1 MPPRLLALALL
12 PIFAVA
18 TFAAGYFFF
27 YQGSYDP
34 PPSVNIPFEQITSPA
49 VAPVAATAS
58 SVTQVQEGLV
68 LVDGLHLNSFTESE
82 ISTLISMVA
91 NRGYDVEVIDI
102 SSTVEGQTRLQMLEQ
117 RLRRATSFAVMLPQ
131 TPYSEEEIDLVQ
143 RFVDKG
149 GKLLLVSDPTRPNRI
164 NALAKR
170 FGVEFQPDYLYNT
183 VEYDLN
189 FRHIFVRDFQ
199 PAPLTSGLDTIVL
212 YVAGSIRS
220 SGPGIGVSDTN
231 TKSSLGEAAE
241 SFYPIALGSTSNVL
255 AVADFTFVVP
265 PYNSLLSNQQLLS
278 NVADYLTDSQR
289 EFDLADFPH
298 FYESSLDNS
307 IDIVLGRPSIWNIG
321 LEMRT
326 GLSDYG
332 LSSRISGEEDLSRN
346 TVFLGLYEDS
356 RAVSQYLQAAGIS
369 ADDVLSLPFAPEL
382 DREGTSIALLHR
394 DRDRYVLVVLADKPA
409 VLSEALGSLFSGTFR
424 NQLVNDYLGL
434 SKVSE

>member
-1 MPPRLLALALL
+1 MPPRLLALALM

-18 TFAAGYFFF
+18 TFAAVYFFF

-68 LVDGLHLNSFTESE
+68 LVDDLHLNSFTESE

-91 NRGYDVEVIDI
+91 NRGYDVEIIDI

-117 RLRRATSFAVMLPQ
+117 RLRRATSFAVMLPRAS
-131 TPYSEEEIDLVQ
+131 YSEEEIDLVQ

-164 NALAKR
+164 NTLAKR

-307 IDIVLGRPSIWNIG
+307 IDIVLGQPSIWNIG

-382 DREGTSIALLHR
+382 DREDTSIALLHR

-434 SKVSE
+434 SKVNE

>member
-1 MPPRLLALALL
+1 MPPRLLALALM

-68 LVDGLHLNSFTESE
+68 LVDDLHLNSFTESE

-117 RLRRATSFAVMLPQ
+117 RLRRATSFAVMLPRAS
-131 TPYSEEEIDLVQ
+131 YSEEEIDLVQ

-164 NALAKR
+164 NTLAKR

-307 IDIVLGRPSIWNIG
+307 IDIVLGQPSIWNIG

-382 DREGTSIALLHR
+382 DREDTSIALLHR

-434 SKVSE
+434 SKVNE

>member
-68 LVDGLHLNSFTESE
+68 LVDDLHLNSFTESE

-91 NRGYDVEVIDI
+91 NRGYDIEVIES
-102 SSTVEGQTRLQMLEQ
+102 SSTVDGQTMLQMLEQ
-117 RLRRATSFAVMLPQ
+117 RLRRATSFAVMLPR
-131 TPYSEEEIDLVQ
+131 TSYSEEEIDLVQ

-189 FRHIFVRDFQ
+189 FRHVFVRDFQ
-199 PAPLTSGLDTIVL
+199 PAPLTSGLDSIVL

-220 SGPGIGVSDTN
+220 SGPGIAVSDTN
-231 TKSSLGEAAE
+231 TKSSLGETAE

-255 AVADFTFVVP
+255 AIADFTFVVP
-265 PYNSLLSNQQLLS
+265 PYNSLLSNNRLLS
-278 NVADYLTDSQR
+278 NVTDYLTDGQR
-289 EFDLADFPH
+289 EFDLADFPY
-298 FYESSLDNS
+298 FYEPSLEDS
-307 IDIVLGRPSIWNIG
+307 IDIVLGQPSLWNIG

-382 DREGTSIALLHR
+382 DREDTSIALLHR

-424 NQLVNDYLGL
+424 SQLVNDYLGL
-434 SKVSE
+434 SKADE

>member
-58 SVTQVQEGLV
+58 SVTQIQEGLV
-68 LVDGLHLNSFTESE
+68 LVDDLHLNSFTESE

-117 RLRRATSFAVMLPQ
+117 RLRRATSFAVMLPR
-131 TPYSEEEIDLVQ
+131 TSYSEEEIDLVQ

-220 SGPGIGVSDTN
+220 SGPGMGVSDTN

-298 FYESSLDNS
+298 FYESSLDSS
-307 IDIVLGRPSIWNIG
+307 IDIVLGQPSIWDIG
-321 LEMRT
+321 LAMRT

-382 DREGTSIALLHR
+382 DREDTSIALLHR

-434 SKVSE
+434 SKVNE

>member
-1 MPPRLLALALL
+1 MPPKLLALALL

-68 LVDGLHLNSFTESE
+68 LVDDLHLNSFTESE

-117 RLRRATSFAVMLPQ
+117 RLRRATSFAVMLPR
-131 TPYSEEEIDLVQ
+131 TSYSEEEINLVQ
-143 RFVDKG
+143 QFVDKG

-199 PAPLTSGLDTIVL
+199 PAPLTSGLDSIVL

-220 SGPGIGVSDTN
+220 SGPGIAVSDTN
-231 TKSSLGEAAE
+231 TKSSLGETAE

-255 AVADFTFVVP
+255 AIADFTFVVP
-265 PYNSLLSNQQLLS
+265 PYNSLLSNNRLLS
-278 NVADYLTDSQR
+278 NVTDYLTDGQR
-289 EFDLADFPH
+289 EFDLADFPY
-298 FYESSLDNS
+298 FYEPSLEDS
-307 IDIVLGRPSIWNIG
+307 IDIVLGQPSLWNIG

-382 DREGTSIALLHR
+382 DREDTSITLLHR

-424 NQLVNDYLGL
+424 SQLVNDYLGL
-434 SKVSE
+434 SKADE

>member
-1 MPPRLLALALL
+1 MPHRLLALALL

-27 YQGSYDP
+27 YRGSYDP

-68 LVDGLHLNSFTESE
+68 LVDDLHLNSFTESE

-117 RLRRATSFAVMLPQ
+117 RLRRATSFAVMLPR
-131 TPYSEEEIDLVQ
+131 TSYSEEEIDLVQ

-170 FGVEFQPDYLYNT
+170 FGVEFRPDYLYNT

-212 YVAGSIRS
+212 YVAGSIQS

-307 IDIVLGRPSIWNIG
+307 IDIVLGQPSIWNIG

-369 ADDVLSLPFAPEL
+369 AGDVLSLPFAPEL
-382 DREGTSIALLHR
+382 DREDTSIALLHR

-409 VLSEALGSLFSGTFR
+409 VLSEALGSLFSGAFR

-434 SKVSE
+434 SKFNE

>member
-1 MPPRLLALALL
+1 M
-12 PIFAVA
+12 
-18 TFAAGYFFF
+18 
-27 YQGSYDP
+27 
-34 PPSVNIPFEQITSPA
+34 
-49 VAPVAATAS
+49 APVAATAS

-68 LVDGLHLNSFTESE
+68 LVDDLHLNSFTESE
-82 ISTLISMVA
+82 ISTLTSMVA

-117 RLRRATSFAVMLPQ
+117 RLRRATSFAVMLPRAS
-131 TPYSEEEIDLVQ
+131 YSEEEIDLVQ

-164 NALAKR
+164 NTLAKR

-307 IDIVLGRPSIWNIG
+307 IDIVLGQPSIWNIG

-382 DREGTSIALLHR
+382 DREDTSIALLHR

-434 SKVSE
+434 SKVNE

>member
-1 MPPRLLALALL
+1 MPPRLLALALM

-68 LVDGLHLNSFTESE
+68 LVDDLHLNSFTESE

-117 RLRRATSFAVMLPQ
+117 RLRRATSFAVMLPRAS
-131 TPYSEEEIDLVQ
+131 YSEEEIDLVQ

-164 NALAKR
+164 NTLAKR

-199 PAPLTSGLDTIVL
+199 PTPLTSGLDTIVL

-307 IDIVLGRPSIWNIG
+307 IDIVLGQPSIWNIG

-382 DREGTSIALLHR
+382 DREDTSVALLHR

-434 SKVSE
+434 SKVNE

>member
-1 MPPRLLALALL
+1 MPPKLLALALL

-58 SVTQVQEGLV
+58 SVTQVQKGLV
-68 LVDGLHLNSFTESE
+68 LVDDLHLNSFTESE

-91 NRGYDVEVIDI
+91 NRGYDIEVIES
-102 SSTVEGQTRLQMLEQ
+102 SSTVDGQTMLQMLEQ
-117 RLRRATSFAVMLPQ
+117 RLRRATSFAVMLPR
-131 TPYSEEEIDLVQ
+131 TSYSEEEINLVQ
-143 RFVDKG
+143 QFVDKG

-199 PAPLTSGLDTIVL
+199 PAPLTSGLDSIVL

-220 SGPGIGVSDTN
+220 SGPGIAVSDTN
-231 TKSSLGEAAE
+231 TKSSLGETAE

-255 AVADFTFVVP
+255 AIADFTFVVP
-265 PYNSLLSNQQLLS
+265 PYNSLLSNNRLLS
-278 NVADYLTDSQR
+278 NVTDYLTDGQR
-289 EFDLADFPH
+289 EFDLADFPY
-298 FYESSLDNS
+298 FYEPSLEDS
-307 IDIVLGRPSIWNIG
+307 IDIVLGQPSLWNIG

-382 DREGTSIALLHR
+382 DREDTSITLLHR

-424 NQLVNDYLGL
+424 SQLVNDYLGL
-434 SKVSE
+434 SKADE

>member
-27 YQGSYDP
+27 YQGSYAP

-68 LVDGLHLNSFTESE
+68 LVDDLHLNSFTESE

-91 NRGYDVEVIDI
+91 NRGYDVEVIDS

-131 TPYSEEEIDLVQ
+131 TSYSEEEIDLVQ

-199 PAPLTSGLDTIVL
+199 PAPLTSGLDSIVL

-220 SGPGIGVSDTN
+220 SGPGIAVSDTN
-231 TKSSLGEAAE
+231 TKSSLGETAE

-255 AVADFTFVVP
+255 AIADFTFVVP
-265 PYNSLLSNQQLLS
+265 PYNSLLSNNRLLS
-278 NVADYLTDSQR
+278 NVTDYLTDSQR
-289 EFDLADFPH
+289 EFDLADFPY
-298 FYESSLDNS
+298 FYEPSLEDS
-307 IDIVLGRPSIWNIG
+307 IDIVLGQPSVWNIG

-382 DREGTSIALLHR
+382 DREDTSITLLHR

-434 SKVSE
+434 SKADE

>member
-1 MPPRLLALALL
+1 MPHRLLALALL

-27 YQGSYDP
+27 YRGSYDP

-68 LVDGLHLNSFTESE
+68 LVDDLHLNSFTESE

-102 SSTVEGQTRLQMLEQ
+102 SSTVKGQTRLQMLEQ
-117 RLRRATSFAVMLPQ
+117 RLRRATSFAVMLPR
-131 TPYSEEEIDLVQ
+131 TSYSEEEIDLVQ

-170 FGVEFQPDYLYNT
+170 FGVEFRPDYLYNT

-212 YVAGSIRS
+212 YVAGSIQS

-307 IDIVLGRPSIWNIG
+307 IDIVLGQPSIWNIG

-369 ADDVLSLPFAPEL
+369 AGDVLSLPFAPEL
-382 DREGTSIALLHR
+382 DREDTSIALLHR

-409 VLSEALGSLFSGTFR
+409 VLSEALGSLFSGAFR

-434 SKVSE
+434 SKFNE

>member
-1 MPPRLLALALL
+1 MPPKLLALALL

-27 YQGSYDP
+27 YQGSYAP

-49 VAPVAATAS
+49 VAPVAAAAS
-58 SVTQVQEGLV
+58 SVTQAQNGLV
-68 LVDGLHLNSFTESE
+68 VVDNLHLNSFTEGE
-82 ISTLISMVA
+82 ISTLASMVA
-91 NRGYDVEVIDI
+91 NRGHDVEVIVS

-117 RLRRATSFAVMLPQ
+117 RLRRATSFAVMLPR
-131 TPYSEEEIDLVQ
+131 TSYSNEEIDLLQ

-199 PAPLTSGLDTIVL
+199 PAPLTSGLDSIVL

-220 SGPGIGVSDTN
+220 SGPGIAVSDTN
-231 TKSSLGEAAE
+231 TKSSLGETAE

-255 AVADFTFVVP
+255 AIADFTFVVP

-278 NVADYLTDSQR
+278 NVADYLTDSR
-289 EFDLADFPH
+289 RDYDLADFPH
-298 FYESSLDNS
+298 FYESSLDDS
-307 IDIVLGRPSIWNIG
+307 IDIVLGQPSIWNIG

-369 ADDVLSLPFAPEL
+369 TDDVLSLPFAPEL
-382 DREGTSIALLHR
+382 DREDTSITLLHR
-394 DRDRYVLVVLADKPA
+394 DRDRYVLIVLADKPA
-409 VLSEALGSLFSGTFR
+409 VLSEALGSLFSGIFR
-424 NQLVNDYLGL
+424 NQLLNDYLGL
-434 SKVSE
+434 SKFDE

>member
-117 RLRRATSFAVMLPQ
+117 RLRRATSFAVMLPR

-255 AVADFTFVVP
+255 AIADFTFVVP

-307 IDIVLGRPSIWNIG
+307 IDIVLGQPSIWNIG

-369 ADDVLSLPFAPEL
+369 ADDVLSLPFAPEF
-382 DREGTSIALLHR
+382 DREDTSIALLHR

>member
-1 MPPRLLALALL
+1 MDHPLE
-12 PIFAVA
+12 VA
-18 TFAAGYFFF
+18 R
-27 YQGSYDP
+27 Q
-34 PPSVNIPFEQITSPA
+34 
-49 VAPVAATAS
+49 
-58 SVTQVQEGLV
+58 
-68 LVDGLHLNSFTESE
+68 
-82 ISTLISMVA
+82 
-91 NRGYDVEVIDI
+91 
-102 SSTVEGQTRLQMLEQ
+102 RLQ
-117 RLRRATSFAVMLPQ
+117 V
-131 TPYSEEEIDLVQ
+131 
-143 RFVDKG
+143 
-149 GKLLLVSDPTRPNRI
+149 
-164 NALAKR
+164 
-170 FGVEFQPDYLYNT
+170 
-183 VEYDLN
+183 
-189 FRHIFVRDFQ
+189 
-199 PAPLTSGLDTIVL
+199 
-212 YVAGSIRS
+212 
-220 SGPGIGVSDTN
+220 DTN

-307 IDIVLGRPSIWNIG
+307 IDIVLGQPSIWNIG

-369 ADDVLSLPFAPEL
+369 AGDVLSLPFAPEL
-382 DREGTSIALLHR
+382 DREDTSIALLHR
-394 DRDRYVLVVLADKPA
+394 DRDRYALVVLADKPA
-409 VLSEALGSLFSGTFR
+409 VLSEALGSLFSGAFR

-434 SKVSE
+434 SKFNE

>member
-1 MPPRLLALALL
+1 MPPKLLALALL

-68 LVDGLHLNSFTESE
+68 LVDDLHLNSFTESE

-91 NRGYDVEVIDI
+91 NRGYDIEVIES
-102 SSTVEGQTRLQMLEQ
+102 SSTVDGQTMLQMLEQ
-117 RLRRATSFAVMLPQ
+117 RLRRATSFAVMLPR
-131 TPYSEEEIDLVQ
+131 TSYSEEEINLVQ
-143 RFVDKG
+143 QFVDKG

-199 PAPLTSGLDTIVL
+199 PAPLTSGLDSIVL

-220 SGPGIGVSDTN
+220 SGPGIAVSDTN
-231 TKSSLGEAAE
+231 TKSSLGETAE

-255 AVADFTFVVP
+255 AIADFTFVVP
-265 PYNSLLSNQQLLS
+265 PYNSLLSNNRLLS
-278 NVADYLTDSQR
+278 NVTDYLTDSQR
-289 EFDLADFPH
+289 EFHLADFPY
-298 FYESSLDNS
+298 FYEPSLEDS
-307 IDIVLGRPSIWNIG
+307 IDIVLGQPSVWNIG

-382 DREGTSIALLHR
+382 DREDTSITLLHR

-434 SKVSE
+434 SKADE

>member
-18 TFAAGYFFF
+18 TFAAGHFFF
-27 YQGSYDP
+27 YRGSYDP

-68 LVDGLHLNSFTESE
+68 LVDDLHLNSFTESE

-117 RLRRATSFAVMLPQ
+117 RLRRATSFAVMLPRAS
-131 TPYSEEEIDLVQ
+131 YSEEEIDLVQ

-164 NALAKR
+164 NTLAKR

-307 IDIVLGRPSIWNIG
+307 IDIVLGQPSIWNIG

-382 DREGTSIALLHR
+382 DREDTSIALLHR

-434 SKVSE
+434 SKVNE

>member
-1 MPPRLLALALL
+1 MPHRLLALALL

-27 YQGSYDP
+27 YRGSYDP

-68 LVDGLHLNSFTESE
+68 LVDDLHLNSFTESE

-117 RLRRATSFAVMLPQ
+117 RLRRATSFAVMLPR
-131 TPYSEEEIDLVQ
+131 TSYSEEEIDLVQ

-170 FGVEFQPDYLYNT
+170 FGVEFRPDYLYNT

-212 YVAGSIRS
+212 YVAGSIQS

-307 IDIVLGRPSIWNIG
+307 IDIVLGQPSIWNIG

-369 ADDVLSLPFAPEL
+369 AGDVLRLPFAPEL
-382 DREGTSIALLHR
+382 DREDTSIALLHT

-409 VLSEALGSLFSGTFR
+409 VLSEALGGLFSGAFR

-434 SKVSE
+434 SKVNE